1 MAMLAWNIRGLGNK
15 VTVQALKNAALN
27 HRVDIIFLSDTK
39 QKKKR
44 YLEKIRMNMKI
55 NNAFYVEPE
64 SIAGGLALWW
74 SNDVKLS
81 VLHYDKNLID
91 TKISIS
97 GESKWFGTFI
107 YAPPYT
113 EEKHK
118 FWDSLTTLRDDV
130 NAK

>member
-1 MAMLAWNIRGLGNK
+1 MK
-15 VTVQALKNAALN
+15 
-27 HRVDIIFLSDTK
+27 
-39 QKKKR
+39 
-44 YLEKIRMNMKI
+44 MKI
-55 NNAFYVEPE
+55 DNAFYVEPDG
-64 SIAGGLALWW
+64 IANRLALWW

-97 GESKWFGTFI
+97 GESEWFGTFI

-113 EEKHK
+113 KGKHK
-118 FWDSLTTLRDDV
+118 FWDSLAALRNDV